1 MLLTLTAHF
10 CVPNC
15 LKEKKKDFKN
25 KSSLR
30 KLPFLHLWI
39 FIQEHQHSPH
49 SFTEEKVLEIATNLY
64 YLENSICKYSKYL

>member
-30 KLPFLHLWI
+30 KLPFLHL
-39 FIQEHQHSPH
+39 
-49 SFTEEKVLEIATNLY
+49 
-64 YLENSICKYSKYL
+64 

>member
-1 MLLTLTAHF
+1 MVLKIIFKKVNFRHMLLTLTAHF

-30 KLPFLHLWI
+30 KLPFLHL
-39 FIQEHQHSPH
+39 
-49 SFTEEKVLEIATNLY
+49 
-64 YLENSICKYSKYL
+64 